1 MAILPKANYRFN
13 PILSE
18 FPQNSSKILKD
29 NFQHN
34 MQTHT
39 GRHTQK
45 NKPSITKNRIAK
57 TILSDKTIVRG
68 IAIPDVKL
76 FYRVLV
82 IKNKMVLAQ
91 NKQIDQ

>member
-1 MAILPKANYRFN
+1 M
-13 PILSE
+13 E
-18 FPQNSSKILKD
+18 
-29 NFQHN
+29 
-34 MQTHT
+34 THT

-45 NKPSITKNRIAK
+45 NKPSITQNRIAK

-76 FYRVLV
+76 FYRVLM
-82 IKNKMVLAQ
+82 IKNKMILAQ